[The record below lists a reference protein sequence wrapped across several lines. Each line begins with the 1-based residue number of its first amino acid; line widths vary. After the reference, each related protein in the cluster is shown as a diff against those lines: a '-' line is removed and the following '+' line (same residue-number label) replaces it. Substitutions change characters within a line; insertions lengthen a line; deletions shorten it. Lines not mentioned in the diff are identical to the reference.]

1 VACQA
6 GPCPMLPAGFGQ
18 IQPCATD
25 AECFNPGDKCGMI
38 SAMGMMVM
46 ACVTP
51 DGGAG
56 DGGPKGDA
64 KSDAP
69 TGDAPTGDAPAGD
82 APTGDAPAGDA
93 ASE

>member
-18 IQPCATD
+18 IQLCSTD

-38 SAMGMMVM
+38 SAMGMMIP
-46 ACVTP
+46 ACVAP

-64 KSDAP
+64 KS
-69 TGDAPTGDAPAGD
+69 DAPTGDAPAGD